1 MHTFG
6 VRAVVAWAFD
16 RVAPAPLG
24 EISEKRHTPVVAIWF
39 CVVITVIFMALF
51 VFTEFFSTIVI
62 LIEAAVLAWSIVL
75 AAGIFFPYTRP
86 EIYEKSPIAN
96 KKILG
101 LPMLTVACALGTA
114 GAQFFFWTLWADPVA
129 AGHDPLQLLLVFGV
143 FVIGVVFYF
152 VMKAIRKSQ
161 GIDVTLAFKE
171 IPIE

>member
-1 MHTFG
+1 
-6 VRAVVAWAFD
+6 
-16 RVAPAPLG
+16 
-24 EISEKRHTPVVAIWF
+24 
-39 CVVITVIFMALF
+39 
-51 VFTEFFSTIVI
+51 
-62 LIEAAVLAWSIVL
+62 
-75 AAGIFFPYTRP
+75 
-86 EIYEKSPIAN
+86 
-96 KKILG
+96 
-101 LPMLTVACALGTA
+101 LGTA